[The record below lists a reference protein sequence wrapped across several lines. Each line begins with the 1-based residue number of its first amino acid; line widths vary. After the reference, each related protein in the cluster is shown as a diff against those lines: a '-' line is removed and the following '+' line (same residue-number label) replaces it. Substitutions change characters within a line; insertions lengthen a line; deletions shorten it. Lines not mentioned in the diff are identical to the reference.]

1 MPVHY
6 TAYSQDPATQPVDF
20 SPAAETSVKAVVH
33 VTTLTQGKTVVARDP
48 YDPFGIFGR
57 QYRIPNQ
64 RGSGSGVLISAD
76 GYIVTNNHVVEG
88 TDKVQ
93 VTFNNRNT
101 QMATVVGTDPATD
114 LAVLKIEGDN
124 FPFLHLG
131 NSDQVKLGQWV
142 LAVGYPLNLDATV
155 TAGIVSA
162 KGRSIGI
169 NRMNN
174 PNALESFIQ
183 TDAAV
188 NQGNSG
194 GALVN
199 THAELIGINAAIAS
213 PTGSY
218 AGYSYAI
225 PSNIVKKVAEDL
237 IQFGQ
242 VKRGYLGIELLDL
255 NKISE
260 RVAAELGVSKEA
272 YRNMDGVYVADVIPG
287 SGADKAGMQKGD
299 FITSV
304 NGSQMHSVPQLMEH
318 VSRHHPGDKIDIVF
332 ERDGKVKKA
341 DVTLM
346 AEPQP
351 AVAASETASGPAGK
365 SGRDGALLGATMRD
379 LTKAEAQKMRISGGA
394 MITDLNDGILK
405 RNTSIRPGFV
415 IQSLNDQ
422 KINSVQELR
431 EVLRRT
437 DGDQLEIAG
446 SYPGKN
452 AMYYYGLRMR

>member
-20 SPAAETSVKAVVH
+20 SPAAETAVKAVVH

-64 RGSGSGVLISAD
+64 RGSGSGVLISEN

-101 QMATVVGTDPATD
+101 QIAEVVGTDPATD
-114 LAVLKIEGDN
+114 LAVLKIEGNN

-199 THAELIGINAAIAS
+199 TNAELIGINAAIAS

-237 IQFGQ
+237 IEFGQ

-260 RVAAELGVSKEA
+260 SMAVELGVSKEA

-299 FITSV
+299 FITMV
-304 NGSQMHSVPQLMEH
+304 NNIPMHSVPQLMEH
-318 VSRHHPGDKIDIVF
+318 VSRHHPGDKLNIVF
-332 ERDGKVKKA
+332 ERDGKTRKA
-341 DVTLM
+341 DITLM
-346 AEPQP
+346 ADPQP
-351 AVAASETASGPAGK
+351 EVAASDAGK
-365 SGRDGALLGATMRD
+365 SAVDGELLGASMRD
-379 LTKAEAQKMRISGGA
+379 LTRAEAQKMQIAGGV
-394 MITDLNDGILK
+394 MITGLKDGILK

-422 KINSVQELR
+422 KVSSVKELNK
-431 EVLRRT
+431 VLQKA
-437 DGDQLEIAG
+437 DEGKLEIAG

-452 AMYYYGLRMR
+452 AMYYYGLRLR